1 MIAPAPTRDRQ
12 RQAFLD
18 SLQPQARDIHLAI
31 RKAGALWDRELMP
44 LRDSAV
50 WLCNIDQTLADHHV
64 MLDGRTGKLATATEP
79 CIQEALLEANRN
91 PQPAFLQPHA
101 VLDLN
106 QNMCELNQDYG
117 QLLHQILPQNEF
129 TTTPKEQIRD
139 HLQMMRQKVDIV
151 YAEANKIIGLMTAK
165 AEELIETVTQAVANL
180 DKFFTGKDL
189 PAEYSAIQD
198 LCYFMARLIVRQP
211 SDLVELTQQENFVLG
226 MNRRICD
233 QWLNPLFKGVLTTH
247 ERDIIENQREEL
259 IHTEIPKAINDHLA
273 KFRAGIEAWYTQ
285 AKLSYAEALAP
296 YL

>member
-117 QLLHQILPQNEF
+117 QLLHETDF

-151 YAEANKIIGLMTAK
+151 YAEANKIIGLMTTK

-180 DKFFTGKDL
+180 DKFFTGKSL

-198 LCYFMARLIVRQP
+198 LCSFMARLIVRQP
-211 SDLVELTQQENFVLG
+211 SDVVKLTQNEKFVLG

-233 QWLNPLFKGVLTTH
+233 QWLNPLFKGVLRADA
-247 ERDIIENQREEL
+247 RDILEQQREEL
-259 IHTEIPKAINDHLA
+259 IQTHIPKAIYEHIA
-273 KFRAGIEAWYTQ
+273 KFKAGIEAWYTQ